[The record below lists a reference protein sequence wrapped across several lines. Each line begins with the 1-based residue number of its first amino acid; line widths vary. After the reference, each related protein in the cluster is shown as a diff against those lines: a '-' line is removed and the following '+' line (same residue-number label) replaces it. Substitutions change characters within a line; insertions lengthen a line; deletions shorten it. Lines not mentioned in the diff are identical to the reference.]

1 MGGALSSCTFNNCA
15 PLRAMAGDHPDV
27 ELGPSGFQMTARA
40 RQIQEAE
47 REQRIINNVSKRESE
62 VADML
67 AEIKTHNATVVS
79 CNAIA
84 LKFKQGSPAWQHAMA
99 QARAAFASIGALKLK
114 INRKR
119 VLISRGQKTL
129 RQVRDAMSVA
139 EDRQML
145 QDMNDH
151 AGAVNLDIQEELADE
166 NEEQMSAL
174 ADKADAL
181 DQVNERVQTSY
192 EMAGDALADNM
203 SFNIDGQD
211 YALGVDSDL
220 LAAMAAM
227 AAAQERDDFVP
238 VAMSMEPAQR
248 PELIHMPEVPNS
260 APSLLTKRAG
270 LAVTA
275 DGTVQSRLVDS
286 KKKLNEDDIF
296 SAVF

>member
-40 RQIQEAE
+40 RQIVEAE

-67 AEIKTHNATVVS
+67 AEIKTHNATVVE

-84 LKFKQGSPAWQHAMA
+84 LKYKRGSAASEQAL
-99 QARAAFASIGALKLK
+99 ARARSAFESIGTLKAK
-114 INRKR
+114 ISRKR
-119 VLISRGQKTL
+119 FFIRRGQKTL
-129 RQVRDAMSVA
+129 RQVRDAMSVV
-139 EDRQML
+139 EERQML
-145 QDMNDH
+145 QDMNDY
-151 AGAVNLDIQEELADE
+151 AGGVNIEIQEELADE
-166 NEEQMSAL
+166 NEQQMNDL
-174 ADKADAL
+174 ADKASAL
-181 DQVNERVQTSY
+181 DEVNERVQTSY
-192 EMAGDALADNM
+192 EMAGDAATHNEI
-203 SFNIDGQD
+203 FNIDGQD

-220 LAAMAAM
+220 MAAM
-227 AAAQERDDFVP
+227 AALAAAEQRDDFMP
-238 VAMSMEPAQR
+238 VGMSMEPAQR
-248 PELIHMPEVPNS
+248 PELDRMPEVPNS
-260 APSLLTKRAG
+260 APSLSKRTG

-275 DGTVQSRLVDS
+275 DGTVQSRLVDN